1 MVGLVGERCLRV
13 NTIDG
18 STTYIKDLIKNENC
32 IQVHPF
38 NTMTLKLNNEVC
50 VFCGLRILAFIML
63 KTINRIFLDA
73 KNGKEDPMVSNVWIC
88 LS

>member
-1 MVGLVGERCLRV
+1 MADLMVGIIGATFSRV

-50 VFCGLRILAFIML
+50 VFCGLRILAFIVL
-63 KTINRIFLDA
+63 K
-73 KNGKEDPMVSNVWIC
+73 
-88 LS
+88 